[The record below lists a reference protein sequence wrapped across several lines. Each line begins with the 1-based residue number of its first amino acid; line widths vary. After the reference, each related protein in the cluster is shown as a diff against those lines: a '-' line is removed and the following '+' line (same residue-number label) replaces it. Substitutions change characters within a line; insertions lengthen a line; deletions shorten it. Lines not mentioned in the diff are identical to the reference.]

1 MRKIRESGKA
11 SVSGGRKP
19 QDGSGTFYHLTQ
31 EEYNEMLADPD
42 CDADLFE
49 SEVIEIL
56 EKKRIEPELAYKARE
71 ETLRQAGLGL
81 WIDM

>member
-31 EEYNEMLADPD
+31 EEYDEMLADPD
-42 CDADLFE
+42 CDKDIFE
-49 SEVIEIL
+49 AEVTEIL
-56 EKKRIEPELAYKARE
+56 EKKRIDPTLIYKARE
-71 ETLRQAGLGL
+71 DVLRQAGLSF